1 MSGRPKAIATGV
13 LFDGLVDCYVLD
25 DGRRVLSGN
34 GAVRALSAGARE
46 RGDLGAYLARLPK
59 DFAIESV
66 RANFEFERHDG
77 GTANGVDS
85 SAFVV
90 ILNAY
95 VDAGLA
101 GALRRNQQHLA
112 VNASRLLR
120 ALQAVGLDALID
132 EATGHQQ
139 RRAQDALDRRFASYL
154 RATAAPHQP
163 TFSDGLVRSMHR
175 LYRKSYVGGRQPR
188 WLASVWERVYR
199 LTLANDIVDEL
210 QTRNP
215 EPRFG
220 SNHHQYLSD
229 TVRPL
234 FRDDMI
240 ALEAIANTSRS
251 ASEFWARCSYHF
263 RKTPMQ
269 VGLIDEVSP

>member
-1 MSGRPKAIATGV
+1 VAQPKAIATGA

-25 DGRRVLSGN
+25 DGRRVLSQR
-34 GAVRALSAGARE
+34 GAVRALTGGREGGQFGQYIERLPTKSSIESAGT
-46 RGDLGAYLARLPK
+46 
-59 DFAIESV
+59 
-66 RANFEFERHDG
+66 NFEFERHDG
-77 GTANGVDS
+77 GTAYGVES
-85 SAFVV
+85 STFVA

-120 ALQAVGLDALID
+120 ALQSLGLDALID

-139 RRAQDALDRRFASYL
+139 RRAHDALDRRFAAYL
-154 RATAAPHQP
+154 RATAAPHRV
-163 TFSDGLVRSMHR
+163 TFPESLVRAMHK
-175 LYRKSYVGGRQPR
+175 LYRKSYTGGRQPR
-188 WLASVWERVYR
+188 WLAAVWERVYR
-199 LTLANDIVDEL
+199 LTLADDIVDEL

-240 ALEAIANTSRS
+240 ALEAIANTSRN
-251 ASEFWARCSYHF
+251 ATEFWARCAYHF
-263 RKTPMQ
+263 RKTPMHTAM
-269 VGLIDEVSP
+269 LDEAAE